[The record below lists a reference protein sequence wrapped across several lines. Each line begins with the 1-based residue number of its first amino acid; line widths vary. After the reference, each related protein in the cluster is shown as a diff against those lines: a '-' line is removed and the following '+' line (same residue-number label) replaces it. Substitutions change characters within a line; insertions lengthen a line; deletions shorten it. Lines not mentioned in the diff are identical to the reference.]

1 MLRAGG
7 SPDMKRVITPVLRF
21 LRGLRRPSK
30 AASARRLRARGE
42 TPASLVIRDAAAADI
57 PALARLHV
65 QTFRETHGG
74 GPSVD
79 IREQQYRQKFAAS
92 DGRWFCLVAAREN
105 GGLVGFI
112 VGQPA
117 DPPDGG
123 GHVNK
128 IYVLRA
134 YQRLGLGR
142 RLLAAVSRRFVSHG
156 YTSMTLYSQADNPSI
171 WFFDAMDGERLLS
184 ATGEFGGG
192 YRWPD
197 LRGFANRPSI

>member
-1 MLRAGG
+1 MLQAGG
-7 SPDMKRVITPVLRF
+7 SADMKRVITPVLRF

-30 AASARRLRARGE
+30 AASARRFHSRGE

-74 GPSVD
+74 GPSAD
-79 IREQQYRQKFAAS
+79 LREQQYRQKFAAS
-92 DGRWFCLVAAREN
+92 GRWFCLVAAREN
-105 GGLVGFI
+105 GDLVGFI

-123 GHVNK
+123 GQVNK

-142 RLLAAVSRRFVSHG
+142 RLLAGVARRFVSHG
-156 YTSMTLYSQADNPSI
+156 CTSMTLLTQPDNPSI
-171 WFFDAMDGERLLS
+171 WFFDAMGGERLLG
-184 ATGEFGGG
+184 TRGEFGGG
-192 YRWPD
+192 YRWSD
-197 LRGFANRPSI
+197 LRGLANRPPI